1 MHNWFELLIT
11 IVACVNFLF
20 LIAMVFLEQ
29 RKPQYIIAWLTVM
42 TFLPVIGFGLY
53 VIFGSGLSVRTRRM
67 IKKKSISERD
77 IIRNI
82 KGIQTLEEAKLDGIL
97 KDDKELMTLC
107 YFYGS
112 YPLPG
117 NDIKIFNSGI
127 EKINALKND
136 LKNAKKS
143 INMEYYIFADD
154 VVGKEVMDIL
164 CQKAREGVEVK
175 LIYDSVGSRKAPRR
189 FFRRLEKAGGEI
201 GEFFP
206 PFMHI
211 RLLNLKLNY
220 RNHRKIVVIDGKIG
234 YTGGINIR
242 DDHMGKDKKLKP
254 WRDTHIKIEGSG
266 VYALQNIFL
275 DDWRYCKNDN
285 TPPQLYLANGYFPSP
300 ELNGNATIQVMTSG
314 PDSQVQRI
322 KETFV
327 QMIINAGASSIEHST
342 FLDKEIDEQLIEKGI
357 YVVPTFLP
365 YMNYALYGEE
375 NNQLMDTVLAARAI
389 VSEKKTRFREA
400 YEMGVKIA
408 FGRDS
413 GGFLMD
419 QGKFVEEMLFM
430 EDAGMSRADII
441 NSATRNAADLLGI
454 SDITGTIEDGKDA
467 DLVILRSNPLDDL
480 KAFEESLDGVYARG
494 VFVEREEDS

>member
-1 MHNWFELLIT
+1 MIRIGSSASHPVYDDEKNLDGSYLLPGIIDCHAHVSMVCGTRHMPDFFASSENDLVMDSVVNAERMVRNGITTIRDCGGKRFET
-11 IVACVNFLF
+11 
-20 LIAMVFLEQ
+20 
-29 RKPQYIIAWLTVM
+29 
-42 TFLPVIGFGLY
+42 
-53 VIFGSGLSVRTRRM
+53 LSVRNYINKGKILGPRILCSGTPLKAIGGHEPGMDYTGPIEARAKVREFLYRGVDF
-67 IKKKSISERD
+67 IKVMVTGGLGKAGEKPGCVEITQEELSAI
-77 IIRNI
+77 
-82 KGIQTLEEAKLDGIL
+82 TEEAVRHGK
-97 KDDKELMTLC
+97 KVACHCHSKEGM
-107 YFYGS
+107 
-112 YPLPG
+112 
-117 NDIKIFNSGI
+117 
-127 EKINALKND
+127 
-136 LKNAKKS
+136 
-143 INMEYYIFADD
+143 
-154 VVGKEVMDIL
+154 
-164 CQKAREGVEVK
+164 
-175 LIYDSVGSRKAPRR
+175 
-189 FFRRLEKAGGEI
+189 
-201 GEFFP
+201 
-206 PFMHI
+206 
-211 RLLNLKLNY
+211 
-220 RNHRKIVVIDGKIG
+220 
-234 YTGGINIR
+234 
-242 DDHMGKDKKLKP
+242 
-254 WRDTHIKIEGSG
+254 
-266 VYALQNIFL
+266 
-275 DDWRYCKNDN
+275 
-285 TPPQLYLANGYFPSP
+285 
-300 ELNGNATIQVMTSG
+300 
-314 PDSQVQRI
+314 
-322 KETFV
+322 

>member
-1 MHNWFELLIT
+1 M
-11 IVACVNFLF
+11 
-20 LIAMVFLEQ
+20 
-29 RKPQYIIAWLTVM
+29 K
-42 TFLPVIGFGLY
+42 TFLRNPYVWTSDHFEKKDVLIDNGVIRIGSSASHPVYDDEKNLDGSYLLPGIIDCHAHVSMVCGTRHMPDFFASSENDL
-53 VIFGSGLSVRTRRM
+53 VIDSVVNAERMVRNGITTIRDCGGKRFETLSVRNYINKGKILGPRILCSGTPLKAIGGHEPGMDYTGPIEARAKVREFLYRGVDF
-67 IKKKSISERD
+67 IKVMVTGGLGKAGEKPGCVEITQEELSAI
-77 IIRNI
+77 
-82 KGIQTLEEAKLDGIL
+82 TEEAVRHGK
-97 KDDKELMTLC
+97 KVACHCHSKEGM
-107 YFYGS
+107 
-112 YPLPG
+112 
-117 NDIKIFNSGI
+117 
-127 EKINALKND
+127 
-136 LKNAKKS
+136 
-143 INMEYYIFADD
+143 
-154 VVGKEVMDIL
+154 
-164 CQKAREGVEVK
+164 
-175 LIYDSVGSRKAPRR
+175 
-189 FFRRLEKAGGEI
+189 
-201 GEFFP
+201 
-206 PFMHI
+206 
-211 RLLNLKLNY
+211 
-220 RNHRKIVVIDGKIG
+220 
-234 YTGGINIR
+234 
-242 DDHMGKDKKLKP
+242 
-254 WRDTHIKIEGSG
+254 
-266 VYALQNIFL
+266 
-275 DDWRYCKNDN
+275 
-285 TPPQLYLANGYFPSP
+285 
-300 ELNGNATIQVMTSG
+300 
-314 PDSQVQRI
+314 
-322 KETFV
+322 

>member
-1 MHNWFELLIT
+1 M
-11 IVACVNFLF
+11 
-20 LIAMVFLEQ
+20 
-29 RKPQYIIAWLTVM
+29 K
-42 TFLPVIGFGLY
+42 TFLRNPYVWTNDNLEKKDVLIDNGVIRIGLSASHPVYDVEKNLDGLY
-53 VIFGSGLSVRTRRM
+53 LLPGIIDCHAHVSMVCGTRHMPDFFASSENDLVIDSVVNAERMVRNGITTIRDCGGKRFETLSVRNYINKGKILGPRILCSGTPLKAIGGHEPGMDYTGPIEARAKVREFLYRGVDF
-67 IKKKSISERD
+67 IKVMVTGGLGKAGEKPGCVEITQEELSAI
-77 IIRNI
+77 
-82 KGIQTLEEAKLDGIL
+82 TEEAVRHGK
-97 KDDKELMTLC
+97 KVACHCHSKEGM
-107 YFYGS
+107 
-112 YPLPG
+112 
-117 NDIKIFNSGI
+117 
-127 EKINALKND
+127 
-136 LKNAKKS
+136 
-143 INMEYYIFADD
+143 
-154 VVGKEVMDIL
+154 
-164 CQKAREGVEVK
+164 
-175 LIYDSVGSRKAPRR
+175 
-189 FFRRLEKAGGEI
+189 
-201 GEFFP
+201 
-206 PFMHI
+206 
-211 RLLNLKLNY
+211 
-220 RNHRKIVVIDGKIG
+220 
-234 YTGGINIR
+234 
-242 DDHMGKDKKLKP
+242 
-254 WRDTHIKIEGSG
+254 
-266 VYALQNIFL
+266 
-275 DDWRYCKNDN
+275 
-285 TPPQLYLANGYFPSP
+285 
-300 ELNGNATIQVMTSG
+300 
-314 PDSQVQRI
+314 
-322 KETFV
+322 